1 MATYNPGKA
10 INSKAIF
17 RDDGKT
23 VIVAMD
29 HSFFEGDYPGLGNYL
44 AALEQVAKGGADAVI
59 TSYGMILR
67 YAKEI
72 PRQLGLLMALP
83 MPQDPS
89 LVRIAAAV
97 GAHGI
102 KFTHFGSLTDT
113 EKLKV
118 LVPLGEE
125 CRKNGIVYLAE
136 VVPTD
141 EEGKHILDQVPSA
154 ARIGAE
160 AGADLVKTAY
170 TGSVESFRRVTE
182 VCPVPVVILGGPK
195 TASDDRSLL
204 ESVKGMIEAGGAG
217 VAFGRN
223 IFQHRKPTAI
233 TRAICKIV
241 HENASVDLAMKE
253 LT

>member
-1 MATYNPGKA
+1 MDTPGK
-10 INSKAIF
+10 IIRSKTIF
-17 RDDGKT
+17 REDGKT

-29 HSFFEGDYPGLGNYL
+29 HSFFMGNVPGLEDYL
-44 AALEQVAKGGADAVI
+44 DALKKVARGGADAVI

-67 YAKEI
+67 HCREI
-72 PRQLGLLMALP
+72 PSDLGLLMSLP

-89 LVRIAAAV
+89 YVRTAASV

-125 CRKNGIVYLAE
+125 CRNYGLVYLAE
-136 VVPTD
+136 IVPTD
-141 EEGKHILDQVPSA
+141 EKGTQVMEDVPSA

-160 AGADLVKTAY
+160 AGADLIKTAY
-170 TGSVESFRRVTE
+170 TGTVETFRKVTE
-182 VCPVPVVILGGPK
+182 ICPVPVVILGGPK
-195 TASDDRSLL
+195 MDSDRSIL
-204 ESVKGMIEAGGAG
+204 ETVKGAIYAGGAG

-223 IFQHRKPTAI
+223 IFQHRDPTAI

-241 HENASVDLAMKE
+241 HEDASVDTAMEE

>member
-1 MATYNPGKA
+1 MIKMETSGKIIRA
-10 INSKAIF
+10 KTIF

-29 HSFFEGDYPGLGNYL
+29 QSFFFGNVSGLEDYLNTL
-44 AALEQVAKGGADAVI
+44 QKVAKGGADAVLI
-59 TSYGMILR
+59 GYGMIVKYCR
-67 YAKEI
+67 EI
-72 PRQLGLLMALP
+72 PKDLGLLMSLP

-89 LVRIAAAV
+89 YVQMATSV

-102 KFTHFGSLTDT
+102 KFTHFGSLSDT

-125 CRKNGIVYLAE
+125 CRKYGLVYLTE
-136 VVPTD
+136 IVPTD
-141 EEGKHILDQVPSA
+141 EKGKTIIEDVPSA

-160 AGADLVKTAY
+160 AGADLIKTAY
-170 TGSVESFRRVTE
+170 TGSVETFKKVTE
-182 VCPVPVVILGGPK
+182 ICPVPVVILGGPK
-195 TASDDRSLL
+195 MDSDRAIL
-204 ESVKGMIEAGGAG
+204 ETVRGMIDAGGAG

-223 IFQHRKPTAI
+223 IFQHRDPTAI

-241 HENASVDLAMKE
+241 HEDASVDDAMRE